1 MIAGR
6 SPQLVKTKVLR
17 DKRFSEEKISMKG
30 TSVEQIYLH
39 SAVNEAAMV
48 SYQLSKITNPS
59 NLKTF
64 YSPRL
69 PLTDA
74 RPRLFSP
81 LEPVS
86 TKLQM
91 KAQKLHEVN
100 LELSPDLRPLKA
112 VIPNKIL
119 NDSRKA

>member
-6 SPQLVKTKVLR
+6 SPQVVKTKVLR

-119 NDSRKA
+119 NDSRKT

>member
-6 SPQLVKTKVLR
+6 SPQVVKTKVLR